1 MKSLMMYDLP
11 LLLLP
16 SEKNSRHTYSAKLIL
31 LSNFPPHM
39 SFSKMSTIA
48 TDKDK
53 DFCDYAYD
61 VVPESLSLWQRLRAI
76 KVELEFLNIA

>member
-1 MKSLMMYDLP
+1 MNSLMMYDLP

-39 SFSKMSTIA
+39 AFSVMSAIA
-48 TDKDK
+48 TDKDH

-61 VVPESLSLWQRLRAI
+61 VVLVTLAEIKRY
-76 KVELEFLNIA
+76 KVELELEFVLS